1 MPPTADP
8 ATVKGLPESTL
19 RPEHLLALPADVPAA
34 PWSCRVRA
42 LVWCQRASAPAFD
55 WAAFDWPP
63 SDWLGRPIP
72 LAVAGFVEYLDTPV
86 GRYHEVLAG
95 SLLRTGMVP
104 MVQVPFIAVDSL
116 ASVAGGRAN
125 WALPKTMA
133 GFEGDL
139 AGASVRAGGDGWS
152 VEARPAGARPRSR
165 GRLPLALRFVAIGPL
180 GRYRTSLRAT
190 GRLVRIRTEVHGQT
204 LAGWLG
210 SGRHQAALLTG
221 RMRIDAPGG

>member
-72 LAVAGFVEYLDTPV
+72 VAVAGFVEYLDTPV

-95 SLLRTGMVP
+95 NLRRTGAIPAVH
-104 MVQVPFIAVDSL
+104 VPFIAVDSL

-133 GFEGDL
+133 GFETDL
-139 AGASVRAGGDGWS
+139 ATATARASGDGWS
-152 VEARPAGARPRSR
+152 IAVRPAGAAPRSS
-165 GRLPLALRFVAIGPL
+165 GRTPLWMRFSAVGPL
-180 GRYRTSLRAT
+180 G
-190 GRLVRIRTEVHGQT
+190 
-204 LAGWLG
+204 
-210 SGRHQAALLTG
+210 
-221 RMRIDAPGG
+221 